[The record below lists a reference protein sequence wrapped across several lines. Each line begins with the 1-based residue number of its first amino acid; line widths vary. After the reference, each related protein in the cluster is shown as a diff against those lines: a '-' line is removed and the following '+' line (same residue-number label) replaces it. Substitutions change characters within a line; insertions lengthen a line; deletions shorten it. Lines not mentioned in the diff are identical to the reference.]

1 MFFMFNH
8 KLSFTQKDSKSE
20 LSSIM
25 SQKSTNTVTLYPAG
39 GSTDEAWRSTI
50 NGRNFWALVNSKY
63 LLCNTVPLASA
74 QPIQQ
79 VTANTSM

>member
-39 GSTDEAWRSTI
+39 GSTDEA
-50 NGRNFWALVNSKY
+50 
-63 LLCNTVPLASA
+63 
-74 QPIQQ
+74 
-79 VTANTSM
+79 

>member
-8 KLSFTQKDSKSE
+8 KLSFAQNDSKSE

-25 SQKSTNTVTLYPAG
+25 SQKSTNTVTLYSAG
-39 GSTDEAWRSTI
+39 GSTEEAWRSTI

-74 QPIQQ
+74 QPVCI
-79 VTANTSM
+79 